1 MTFNGLRLL
10 NVAHQFSYLS
20 VIPGES
26 STTKTTEL
34 GHTSISQRTSNKL
47 NLPKPKEDFLILS
60 NLTEIFLK
68 FFLFFFFVL
77 STPTILSANDRF
89 YYLKK
94 SSY

>member
-26 STTKTTEL
+26 STTRTTEL

-68 FFLFFFFVL
+68 VFLFFFVL